1 MATWPQGSERFGE
14 RRLMAAFSNGFSQG
28 LNEAALQKLVTEIE
42 TANGSVLPDDVAAL
56 LLCRRRS

>member
-1 MATWPQGSERFGE
+1 
-14 RRLMAAFSNGFSQG
+14 MAALPNGFSQG